1 MRVWD
6 AQTRQT
12 LRALP
17 SPAKGPVAALLVLS
31 QPPHMAA
38 VTRRG
43 GGGGAAAGPQRPT
56 PLVRRSRIAH
66 SAPCMPARQG
76 PRPWSLTGLQ

>member
-17 SPAKGPVAALLVLS
+17 GPAKGPVSALLVLS

-43 GGGGAAAGPQRPT
+43 VGGGNAAAGPQRPT
-56 PLVRRSRIAH
+56 PLVRR
-66 SAPCMPARQG
+66 PAFQNK
-76 PRPWSLTGLQ
+76 PRAS

>member
-31 QPPHMAA
+31 RPPHMAA

-43 GGGGAAAGPQRPT
+43 SGGGGAAAGPQRPT
-56 PLVRRSRIAH
+56 PLVGPAYNPH
-66 SAPCMPARQG
+66 STP
-76 PRPWSLTGLQ
+76 

>member
-1 MRVWD
+1 VRVWD

-12 LRALP
+12 LRALA

-43 GGGGAAAGPQRPT
+43 GGGGGAAAGPQQPT
-56 PLVRRSRIAH
+56 PLVKGPRIAH
-66 SAPCMPARQG
+66 SA
-76 PRPWSLTGLQ
+76 L